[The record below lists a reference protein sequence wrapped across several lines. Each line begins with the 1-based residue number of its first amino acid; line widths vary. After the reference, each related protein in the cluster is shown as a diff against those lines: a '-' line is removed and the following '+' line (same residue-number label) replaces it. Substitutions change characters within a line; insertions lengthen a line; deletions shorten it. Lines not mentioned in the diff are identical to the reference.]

1 MTKNILIA
9 IGCLLALASGCRGQL
24 DEGPAGPRGTVRCTD
39 GCAEL
44 TSPTSR
50 APRLSHTQWENATRD
65 LLRLDA
71 RSGLSSTF
79 IPDPTSGLFDN
90 DGTGLTV
97 RNPLW
102 TGYQRAAEQLADQ
115 ISADPIALERLSAP
129 VGTPAER
136 LSTFIRDFGLRVYRR
151 PLTGAETTRLAA
163 LAARAAEF
171 HPSLDPFSGGARI
184 VIETTLQSPHFL
196 YRPEMAPAAGE
207 GVPLSSYEVASRLSF
222 ALWNSIPDDA
232 LLAAAAADSLRTSA
246 GVRVQ
251 AERMLAD
258 PRAHDMV
265 GDFHFQWLDARKYA
279 DITRSTAL
287 FPEYDAELPESMRQE
302 ALRFVDAVVFDDLGG
317 LDELLTASFTVADA
331 RIARVYGVT
340 GPTTGWERI
349 ELGPERAG
357 LFTQIGFLAAQSTS
371 TESDPI
377 HRGVQLNRRVLCAN
391 LPAPP
396 AEVPPLPPAG
406 TGEPQ
411 TQRQR
416 INAHT
421 GEGTCGARCHGTMIN
436 PIGFA
441 FEHYD
446 ALGRW
451 QDTDNGLPVDAAAS
465 YFFESGEREYR
476 DAVALATVM
485 ATESATHRCYTGHWL
500 EYLYGRRLNAVD
512 NVLVDRV
519 AERSL
524 AGSANVRDVILDIVT
539 SGPFISRSSTELPDE
554 TTTMEVAP

>member
-207 GVPLSSYEVASRLSF
+207 GVPLSSYEVA
-222 ALWNSIPDDA
+222 
-232 LLAAAAADSLRTSA
+232 
-246 GVRVQ
+246 
-251 AERMLAD
+251 
-258 PRAHDMV
+258 
-265 GDFHFQWLDARKYA
+265 
-279 DITRSTAL
+279 
-287 FPEYDAELPESMRQE
+287 
-302 ALRFVDAVVFDDLGG
+302 
-317 LDELLTASFTVADA
+317 
-331 RIARVYGVT
+331 
-340 GPTTGWERI
+340 
-349 ELGPERAG
+349 
-357 LFTQIGFLAAQSTS
+357 
-371 TESDPI
+371 
-377 HRGVQLNRRVLCAN
+377 
-391 LPAPP
+391 
-396 AEVPPLPPAG
+396 
-406 TGEPQ
+406 
-411 TQRQR
+411 
-416 INAHT
+416 
-421 GEGTCGARCHGTMIN
+421 
-436 PIGFA
+436 
-441 FEHYD
+441 
-446 ALGRW
+446 
-451 QDTDNGLPVDAAAS
+451 
-465 YFFESGEREYR
+465 
-476 DAVALATVM
+476 
-485 ATESATHRCYTGHWL
+485 
-500 EYLYGRRLNAVD
+500 
-512 NVLVDRV
+512 
-519 AERSL
+519 
-524 AGSANVRDVILDIVT
+524 
-539 SGPFISRSSTELPDE
+539 
-554 TTTMEVAP
+554 